1 MKYYVATF
9 SIACAPDLAEAARDL
24 LAEAAGEAGFEAFEE
39 TDGGLLGYVQTTLF
53 NADVL
58 EEAIADFPLEDVSI
72 SYTVAEADYADW
84 NAEWEEQGFEP
95 IRVAGRCVIYDAK
108 HTDRDAVLAE
118 SQPSQPLSIFIEARQ
133 AFGTGTHE
141 TTRMMLDELLSLQ
154 LEGRAVLDCGC
165 GTGILGIAAAMAGAR
180 EVMGYDIDEWSADNA
195 RHNAALNGVA
205 MDVRLGD
212 AQVLSDIRER
222 FDVVLANINRN
233 ILLAD
238 MPLFVQ
244 TLRRG
249 GRLLLSG
256 FYASDVDLLLQ
267 KAASLRLTPVGRRS
281 DGDWTC
287 LAFER
292 G

>member
-9 SIACAPDLAEAARDL
+9 SIACAPDVAEAARDL

-53 NADVL
+53 EPAVL
-58 EEAIADFPLEDVSI
+58 DQAIADFPLEGVSI

-108 HTDRDAVLAE
+108 HTDRDAVLAGDQS
-118 SQPSQPLSIFIEARQ
+118 SQTLSIFIEARQ

-141 TTRMMLDELLSLQ
+141 TTRMMLDALLSLP
-154 LEGRAVLDCGC
+154 LEGRSVLDCGC

-195 RHNAALNGVA
+195 RHNAALNGVEL
-205 MDVRLGD
+205 DVRLGD

-244 TLRRG
+244 TLRPG

-267 KAASLRLTPVGRRS
+267 KAASLQLTPVGRRS

-287 LAFER
+287 LVFER